1 METEM
6 SETKRIDVARNDV
19 YLAARGMVVV
29 ANNPACWRRRDVI
42 AALLDLA
49 TAVSVL
55 ALAEGDATDIKLSII
70 SGCVDRIAGAIRS
83 ASADAGERELMRT
96 P

>member
-1 METEM
+1 M
-6 SETKRIDVARNDV
+6 SETKRIDVARNEV
-19 YLAARGMVVV
+19 YMAARAVVVV
-29 ANNPACWRRRDVI
+29 ANEPACWRNNRREVI
-42 AALLDLA
+42 ASLVDIA